1 MAWPVERRFFFV
13 SSSQKDQRSDKDLV
27 VKLSTME
34 SKVILL
40 LATFALFGSNQAM
53 PGLNVNDIYRLIG
66 TIEPSTCECVIG
78 QQCQIKIPYSSLLGI
93 NCNAG
98 TDVSFFLSIKNRKNY
113 SYFVHLFLNS
123 FVVHHENGSN
133 LLLDQKT
140 WQN

>member
-1 MAWPVERRFFFV
+1 
-13 SSSQKDQRSDKDLV
+13 
-27 VKLSTME
+27 ME

-40 LATFALFGSNQAM
+40 LATFALFGSNLAM

-98 TDVSFFLSIKNRKNY
+98 TDVSFFEHQKNRKN
-113 SYFVHLFLNS
+113 SYFVHVS
-123 FVVHHENGSN
+123 
-133 LLLDQKT
+133 
-140 WQN
+140 

>member
-1 MAWPVERRFFFV
+1 MAGRAALFLCVL
-13 SSSQKDQRSDKDLV
+13 KTDQRSDKDLV

-98 TDVSFFLSIKNRKNY
+98 TDVSFLSIKNRKKY
-113 SYFVHLFLNS
+113 SLFIS
-123 FVVHHENGSN
+123 FLE
-133 LLLDQKT
+133 
-140 WQN
+140 